1 MAVTVLSEDA
11 RALVAT
17 QLADSA
23 AAITDLASFSMD
35 AILAAGAVM
44 ATALKGGHK
53 VLFCGNGG
61 SAADAQHLAA
71 ELMGRFMIDR
81 RPLPA
86 IALTTDTSLLTAWIN
101 DVDFESVF
109 ARQVEGL
116 GQPGDVLV
124 AISTS
129 GNSPNI
135 INAVSQARRQQ
146 MQVIVLTG
154 QSGGRLIQEA
164 EAGDVAIQVPSTD
177 TQHIQ
182 EGHIT
187 VGHILCALVETALF
201 PRMT

>member
-17 QLADSA
+17 QLANSA
-23 AAITDLASFSMD
+23 AAITDLASSSMD
-35 AILAAGAVM
+35 DILAAGAVL

-71 ELMGRFMIDR
+71 ELMGRFMIER

-129 GNSPNI
+129 GDSPNV

-164 EAGDVAIQVPSTD
+164 EEGDVAIQVPSTD

>member
-1 MAVTVLSEDA
+1 MAAMVLSADA
-11 RALVAT
+11 RAQVTAHLT
-17 QLADSA
+17 DSA
-23 AAITDLASFSMD
+23 AAISDLASSSMD
-35 AILAAGAVM
+35 AILAAGEVL
-44 ATALKGGHK
+44 ATALEGGHK
-53 VLFCGNGG
+53 VLLCGNGG

-71 ELMGRFMIDR
+71 ELMGRFMVER

-101 DVDFESVF
+101 DVDLASVF

-129 GNSPNI
+129 GNSPNV
-135 INAVSQARRQQ
+135 INAVGQARRRQ
-146 MQVIVLTG
+146 MPVIMLTG
-154 QSGGRLIQEA
+154 QSGGQLIQGA
-164 EAGDVAIQVPSTD
+164 EPGDVAIQVPSTD

-201 PRMT
+201 PRTT

>member
-1 MAVTVLSEDA
+1 MAATVLSEDA

-17 QLADSA
+17 HLADSA
-23 AAITDLASFSMD
+23 AAITRLESASMD
-35 AILAAGAVM
+35 AILAAGEVLAK
-44 ATALKGGHK
+44 ALQGGHK

-71 ELMGRFMIDR
+71 ELMGRFMIER

-101 DVDFESVF
+101 DVDVESVF

-129 GNSPNI
+129 GNSPNV
-135 INAVSQARRQQ
+135 INAVRQARRRQ
-146 MQVIVLTG
+146 MQVIMLTG
-154 QSGGRLIQEA
+154 QSGGQLIQGA
-164 EAGDVAIQVPSTD
+164 EPGEVAIQVPSTD

-201 PRMT
+201 PRTT

>member
-17 QLADSA
+17 QLANSA
-23 AAITDLASFSMD
+23 AAITDLASSSVD
-35 AILAAGAVM
+35 DILAAGAVL

-53 VLFCGNGG
+53 ILFCGNGG

-71 ELMGRFMIDR
+71 ELMGRFMIER

-109 ARQVEGL
+109 SRQVEGL

-129 GNSPNI
+129 GDSPNV

>member
-17 QLADSA
+17 QLANSA
-23 AAITDLASFSMD
+23 AAITDLASSSMD
-35 AILAAGAVM
+35 DILAAGAVL

-135 INAVSQARRQQ
+135 INAVGQARRQQ
-146 MQVIVLTG
+146 MEVIVLTG
-154 QSGGRLIQEA
+154 QSGGRLVQGA
-164 EAGDVAIQVPSTD
+164 EAGEVTIQVPSTD

>member
-17 QLADSA
+17 QLANSA
-23 AAITDLASFSMD
+23 AAITDLASSSVD
-35 AILAAGAVM
+35 DILAAGAVL

-53 VLFCGNGG
+53 ILFCGNGG

-71 ELMGRFMIDR
+71 ELMGRFMIER

-109 ARQVEGL
+109 SRQVEGL

-129 GNSPNI
+129 GDSPNV

-164 EAGDVAIQVPSTD
+164 EEGDVAIQVPSTD

>member
-17 QLADSA
+17 QLANSV
-23 AAITDLASFSMD
+23 AAITDLASSSVD
-35 AILAAGAVM
+35 DILAAGAVL

-71 ELMGRFMIDR
+71 ELMGRFMIER

-109 ARQVEGL
+109 SRQVEGL

-129 GNSPNI
+129 GDSPNV

-164 EAGDVAIQVPSTD
+164 EEGDVAIQVPSTD

>member
-17 QLADSA
+17 QLANSA
-23 AAITDLASFSMD
+23 AAITDLASSSMD
-35 AILAAGAVM
+35 DILAAGAVL
-44 ATALKGGHK
+44 ATALEGGHK

-71 ELMGRFMIDR
+71 ELMGRFMIER

-129 GNSPNI
+129 GDSPNV

-164 EAGDVAIQVPSTD
+164 EEGDVAIQVPSTD

>member
-17 QLADSA
+17 QLANSA
-23 AAITDLASFSMD
+23 AAITDLASSSVD
-35 AILAAGAVM
+35 DILAAGAVL

-53 VLFCGNGG
+53 ILFCGNGG

-71 ELMGRFMIDR
+71 ELMGRFMIER

-129 GNSPNI
+129 GDSPNV

-164 EAGDVAIQVPSTD
+164 EEGDVAIQVPSTD